1 MPAWT
6 AFGAVVGVVLA
17 LLLALSWLTQRTMS
31 DGAGRADGAPTPAE
45 STPERAAG
53 AVAPAPAVRDPVRVV
68 DHEGSRASPAAETLT
83 AERELSGGMLLA
95 NVAASQGTFTV
106 ILAVATVATGV
117 PLDALGMTADA
128 LGAGALAAGVGLG
141 LGLAVANQ
149 GVAWLFRRLDVSFSE
164 ELRELLA
171 PETPGQWVALVLGA
185 LPLVAVFE
193 EFLFR
198 AILIGAVG
206 TGFGVDPWLL
216 VAVSS
221 GLFAAGHSAQGRAG
235 VVVTGGLGLVLGA
248 AFVLTGSFATVAI
261 AHYLVNLLEFLYH
274 ER

>member
-1 MPAWT
+1 MAAWA

-17 LLLALSWLTQRTMS
+17 LLLALSWLTGRTMS
-31 DGAGRADGAPTPAE
+31 DGADGAESDSTPAG
-45 STPERAAG
+45 TAPERAAD
-53 AVAPAPAVRDPVRVV
+53 AVAPAPAVRDPVSVV
-68 DHEGSRASPAAETLT
+68 DREAPRDSPAVATLT
-83 AERELSGGMLLA
+83 AERELSGGVLLA

-106 ILAVATVATGV
+106 ILVVAAVATGI

-128 LGAGALAAGVGLG
+128 LEPGALAAGVGLG

-149 GVAWLFRRLDVSFSE
+149 GVAWLFRRLDVAVSE
-164 ELRELLA
+164 ELRALLA
-171 PETPGQWVALVLGA
+171 PETPGQWAALAFGA

-198 AILIGAVG
+198 SILIGAVA

-221 GLFAAGHSAQGRAG
+221 GLFAAGHSAQGAAG
-235 VVVTGGLGLVLGA
+235 IVVTGGLGLVLGA
-248 AFVLTGSFATVAI
+248 AFVITGSFATVVV
-261 AHYLVNLLEFLYH
+261 AHYLVNVLEFLYH